1 MGLVEEL
8 YQLAKSLLIETEPT
22 RTAEALL
29 LRLLERTRAEAGF
42 LVVREDGE
50 YRRKF
55 EVGDASGRSD
65 EERRFS
71 RSLVRE
77 AITRRE
83 LLYLPDLL
91 ADSRWSGGES
101 VRGLG
106 PAAVLVAPL
115 RQGEDV
121 FGVVYL
127 ESRLSAASQGFSEDD
142 RAFVSE
148 FAEIAGAFLL
158 RASESEALERR
169 AQGLERDLFAKHRFE
184 GIVTRHP
191 QMIELLRLIAQVADA
206 PASVLIRGETGTGK
220 ELFAQALHVNSSR
233 RTRPFVTVHCAALPG
248 TLLESELFGHVAGA
262 FTDARKDR
270 VGRLASAHGGTLFLD
285 EIGEIPLAAQ
295 AKLLRFLQFGE
306 IQRLGSDRVEK
317 VDARVVAAT
326 HRDLKKMIAEGS
338 FREDLYFRL
347 KVLEI
352 EIPPLRER
360 ASDIPLLIDWF
371 LRQQARKNRQA
382 GEPLRVSPRALA
394 KLRCYPFPGNVRELS
409 HAIERACLLA
419 RGPEL
424 DLELLP
430 PEITNTET
438 PAAAVAFTEL
448 TAETLRQAREDAA
461 DEVERRFLEA
471 LMDASDGNVSRAAR
485 ESGIHRSYLQKML
498 ARHPSHPRNPR
509 QPHSTTPA
517 TPTGGPPS

>member
-158 RASESEALERR
+158 RASESEELKAITALLVQR
-169 AQGLERDLFAKHRFE
+169 Q
-184 GIVTRHP
+184 
-191 QMIELLRLIAQVADA
+191 ELL
-206 PASVLIRGETGTGK
+206 
-220 ELFAQALHVNSSR
+220 
-233 RTRPFVTVHCAALPG
+233 
-248 TLLESELFGHVAGA
+248 
-262 FTDARKDR
+262 
-270 VGRLASAHGGTLFLD
+270 
-285 EIGEIPLAAQ
+285 
-295 AKLLRFLQFGE
+295 
-306 IQRLGSDRVEK
+306 
-317 VDARVVAAT
+317 AT
-326 HRDLKKMIAEGS
+326 
-338 FREDLYFRL
+338 
-347 KVLEI
+347 
-352 EIPPLRER
+352 
-360 ASDIPLLIDWF
+360 
-371 LRQQARKNRQA
+371 
-382 GEPLRVSPRALA
+382 
-394 KLRCYPFPGNVRELS
+394 
-409 HAIERACLLA
+409 
-419 RGPEL
+419 
-424 DLELLP
+424 
-430 PEITNTET
+430 
-438 PAAAVAFTEL
+438 
-448 TAETLRQAREDAA
+448 
-461 DEVERRFLEA
+461 
-471 LMDASDGNVSRAAR
+471 
-485 ESGIHRSYLQKML
+485 
-498 ARHPSHPRNPR
+498 
-509 QPHSTTPA
+509 
-517 TPTGGPPS
+517 